1 MAGEETEA
9 MKRVESSMVKE
20 KKNVIKP
27 RKVFVL
33 RQRGSYRT
41 KEQERESRQ
50 KRLSLGVKLNGT
62 KLRIEKRIKDP
73 DFNSSPSG
81 LNILTHKGDLGA
93 NYSYN
98 HGKISAAKHFATDP
112 SFLDWPNIN
121 FLLCKFLICKMGFK
135 NLL

>member
-1 MAGEETEA
+1 MRRQLQCSKKKPQKLENKKRLAGEKTEA
-9 MKRVESSMVKE
+9 MRRVGSSMVKE

-27 RKVFVL
+27 RQVFVL
-33 RQRGSYRT
+33 RQGGSYST

-62 KLRIEKRIKDP
+62 KSTIEKRIKDP

-81 LNILTHKGDLGA
+81 LNILTHKGDLGD

-98 HGKISAAKHFATDP
+98 HGKISAAKHFTTDP
-112 SFLDWPNIN
+112 SFLD
-121 FLLCKFLICKMGFK
+121 
-135 NLL
+135 